1 MIKFR
6 NFVTDELLEMIM
18 IGHNE
23 NIGNANFT
31 KLTNPIFRVSYT
43 FTKIVEH
50 FINKLIP
57 DLSLLL
63 TVFGYFILN
72 FFNLGLIFLFGNI
85 IIIIYILFTYKNI
98 YNESTNL
105 ENIFLEKELNIIE
118 TFNNLEKIIC
128 KGGTDEEI
136 NGFLDNSLTI
146 NKYGKTYNYVYN
158 LNSFILNIL
167 CYSIIIISI
176 FYSIYLFKNKNIEI
190 GVTVTIITITIMY
203 RDIIIKFFDEI
214 PYCIDLFARIETINV
229 SFLNDLIKRY
239 YDTNSDNYKNK
250 IQIKKIKN
258 IPHIKTIKYKN
269 ISFMYENKDKLIF
282 NNLNLEINVED
293 KIIGIIGD
301 SGFGKSTLMK
311 ILIKLYKY
319 DGSILINDVDIKFID
334 TKILREKITYVNQ
347 SSKLFDKKIIK
358 NITYGLKN
366 NDSYKFY
373 LSEIM
378 KFDKI
383 NRLFANINLE
393 TTDAG
398 FSGDNLSGGQ
408 RQVVNLI
415 NGLIQE
421 SDIIILDE
429 PTNALNH
436 ELKIDVIKMIKYF
449 KKYKKSIFIISHDK
463 EIYSIFDD
471 VINVNNIIAK

>member
-1 MIKFR
+1 
-6 NFVTDELLEMIM
+6 
-18 IGHNE
+18 
-23 NIGNANFT
+23 
-31 KLTNPIFRVSYT
+31 
-43 FTKIVEH
+43 
-50 FINKLIP
+50 
-57 DLSLLL
+57 
-63 TVFGYFILN
+63 
-72 FFNLGLIFLFGNI
+72 
-85 IIIIYILFTYKNI
+85 
-98 YNESTNL
+98 
-105 ENIFLEKELNIIE
+105 
-118 TFNNLEKIIC
+118 
-128 KGGTDEEI
+128 
-136 NGFLDNSLTI
+136 
-146 NKYGKTYNYVYN
+146 
-158 LNSFILNIL
+158 
-167 CYSIIIISI
+167 
-176 FYSIYLFKNKNIEI
+176 
-190 GVTVTIITITIMY
+190 
-203 RDIIIKFFDEI
+203 
-214 PYCIDLFARIETINV
+214 
-229 SFLNDLIKRY
+229 
-239 YDTNSDNYKNK
+239 
-250 IQIKKIKN
+250 
-258 IPHIKTIKYKN
+258 
-269 ISFMYENKDKLIF
+269 MYENKDKLIF